1 MIIRSLFNDSSV
13 FVNQRIFK
21 LKIYVKSTLRTFCII
36 LEYFTAEIIRLSVIQ
51 AAYGFTTGMH
61 GKE

>member
-1 MIIRSLFNDSSV
+1 MITRSLFNDSSV

-36 LEYFTAEIIRLSVIQ
+36 LEYFADEIIRLSVIQ
-51 AAYGFTTGMH
+51 AAYGFTRGMH